1 MISISCKN
9 ISLSFGTDVLLDN
22 VTFSIEKGD
31 RVGVVGVN
39 GAGKTTL
46 MKIITGQMSAD
57 SGEVYIESGS
67 KIGYLDQYAV
77 LDSDRSVLE
86 EMLENFSHLKRMQ
99 RELDELQLIMDND
112 SDDERVSSATAR
124 YSELLERFDRDGG
137 NQYVGRTKSV
147 LQKMGFGEEYFDLP
161 VNSLSGGQKTALA
174 LVGLILQN
182 NDILILDEPT
192 NHLDIESVEWLEGYI
207 KGLKA
212 TVIVISHDRYFLDT
226 VTSKTLDVENTHAK
240 LYLGSYSTFYEKKEK
255 EREIYQRHYDNQQ
268 KEIARLEAYIEQQ
281 RRWNRERNIIAAE
294 SREKAIAR
302 MDKLERPEDLP
313 KGISFSFGEAIRS
326 GNDVLSVRG
335 LSKSYDGKRLFS
347 EVSFEVKRLDR
358 FFILGKNGSGKSTL
372 LKILNSAI
380 DDYSG
385 EFDFG
390 TNVKVGYYDQEN
402 QNLTPSN
409 TVLDE
414 LWREHSSLTMTEVRS
429 ALALFRFTGDD
440 VMKKVSVLSGGEKAR
455 LTLAKL
461 MMSEVNLLI
470 LDEPTNHLDI
480 ASRETLEDAVLAF
493 GGTVIAA
500 SHDRYFIKKLA
511 TRILRLDDVG
521 ATVFE
526 HGYESYL
533 EATATQS
540 EAPIEKEKES
550 AGKEEFLQRR
560 EQKSRERKKERD
572 IEKTEKEIGEI
583 EEKIAGLDLKMAG
596 ELATDYTALMEAD
609 KEKRA
614 LEERLDELYL
624 LLDTLI

>member
-9 ISLSFGTDVLLDN
+9 ICLSFGTDVLLDN

-57 SGEVYIESGS
+57 KGEVYIESGS

-77 LDSDRSVLE
+77 VDSDRSVLE

-99 RELDELQLIMDND
+99 SELDELQLVMDND
-112 SDDERVSSATAR
+112 SNLHNVSSATVR
-124 YSELLERFDRDGG
+124 YSEILEKFDREGG
-137 NQYVGRTKSV
+137 NQYVSRTKSV
-147 LQKMGFGEEYFDLP
+147 LQKMGFGEEFFDLP

-207 KGLKA
+207 KSIKA

-240 LYLGSYSTFYEKKEK
+240 LYLGSYSVFYEKKEK
-255 EREIYQRHYDNQQ
+255 EREIYQRHYENQQ

-313 KGISFSFGEAIRS
+313 KGISFSFGESIRS

-335 LSKSYDGKRLFS
+335 LSKAFDGKPLFRD
-347 EVSFEVKRLDR
+347 VSFEIKRLDR

-372 LKILNSAI
+372 LKILNSSIA
-380 DDYSG
+380 DYGG

-402 QNLTPSN
+402 QNLSPSN

-414 LWREHSSLTMTEVRS
+414 LWNEHSSLTMTEIRS

-480 ASRETLEDAVLAF
+480 ASRETLEDAILQFA
-493 GGTVIAA
+493 GTVIAV

-511 TRILRLDDVG
+511 TRILRIEEVG

-533 EATATQS
+533 EKCSSQS
-540 EAPIEKEKES
+540 EIVTEKEKER
-550 AGKEEFLQRR
+550 AGKAEFLERR
-560 EQKSRERKKERD
+560 EQKSKERKKERD
-572 IEKTEKEIGEI
+572 IEKTEKEIGTI
-583 EEKIAGLDLKMAG
+583 EEKIAELDSKMAG
-596 ELATDYTALMEAD
+596 ELATDYSALMEAD

-624 LLDTLI
+624 FLDTLI